1 MKKVG
6 HFARSNGSV
15 INEMRLL
22 FTYSWG
28 FVRQQ
33 DHEHAELQV
42 ATAVEATWY
51 CKFGYW
57 CQSCIFWIGEIYI
70 QYQDPDLALISWK
83 MSQPPALGG
92 TIGIPNWMAIMVTVA
107 FARCRKRFL
116 VDHSPAFPGLWGE
129 KRYWALPVLAFP
141 LYLLYLTP
149 SYAIE
154 FSWCDNPKTS
164 QDLKMDD
171 VDVKQSGLLGSTSIP
186 FESFHGCLHI
196 SVFFYHVLMELEYH
210 KSHGHNEIKQV
221 HKSKALQTYEDLFV
235 LCTYPTCLPDLNS
248 NSCSHYFKMMVSLI
262 RFKRQVDAFIM
273 YGHEYMGVLV
283 AERPTFTS
291 YFIRSPAAVE
301 LVPAR
306 CLVAPGHHTIDRSM
320 LDDHHWSPWLRDVQV
335 KLVLNES
342 NSTTSV

>member
-1 MKKVG
+1 M
-6 HFARSNGSV
+6 
-15 INEMRLL
+15 
-22 FTYSWG
+22 
-28 FVRQQ
+28 
-33 DHEHAELQV
+33 
-42 ATAVEATWY
+42 
-51 CKFGYW
+51 
-57 CQSCIFWIGEIYI
+57 
-70 QYQDPDLALISWK
+70 
-83 MSQPPALGG
+83 
-92 TIGIPNWMAIMVTVA
+92 
-107 FARCRKRFL
+107 
-116 VDHSPAFPGLWGE
+116 
-129 KRYWALPVLAFP
+129 
-141 LYLLYLTP
+141 
-149 SYAIE
+149 
-154 FSWCDNPKTS
+154 
-164 QDLKMDD
+164 
-171 VDVKQSGLLGSTSIP
+171 
-186 FESFHGCLHI
+186 
-196 SVFFYHVLMELEYH
+196 
-210 KSHGHNEIKQV
+210 